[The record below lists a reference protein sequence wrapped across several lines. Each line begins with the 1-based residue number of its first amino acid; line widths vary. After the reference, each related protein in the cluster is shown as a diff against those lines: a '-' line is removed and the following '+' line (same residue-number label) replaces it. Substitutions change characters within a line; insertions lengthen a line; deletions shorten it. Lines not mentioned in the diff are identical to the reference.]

1 MPNEDTKEK
10 PPIVLTPEEG
20 ERLNDILK
28 QYADMLVRLSQRDS
42 KRLGG
47 IVNNIDKDI
56 RTPESNPVLMM
67 IDRARVKLSQGGFID
82 NFPGPE
88 DEEGQIRYFIN
99 VLTPPRDAMEQY
111 YLEQL
116 ERDLEKLKQK

>member
-1 MPNEDTKEK
+1 MGDEKQKEK

-28 QYADMLVRLSQRDS
+28 QYADMLVRLSKRDE

-56 RTPESNPVLMM
+56 RQPDQNPILMM
-67 IDRARVKLSQGGFID
+67 IDRARVKLSNGGFID

-88 DEEGQIRYFIN
+88 DEEGQIRYFIS
-99 VLTPPRDAMEQY
+99 VLTPPKDAMEQY

-116 ERDLEKLKQK
+116 ERDLDKLKQK

>member
-1 MPNEDTKEK
+1 MPNDDTKEK
-10 PPIVLTPEEG
+10 PPIVLSPEEG

-67 IDRARVKLSQGGFID
+67 IDRARVKLSNGGFID

-99 VLTPPRDAMEQY
+99 VLTPPKDAMEQY

>member
-10 PPIVLTPEEG
+10 PPIVLSPEEG
-20 ERLNDILK
+20 EKLNDILK

-67 IDRARVKLSQGGFID
+67 IDRARVKLSNGGFID

-99 VLTPPRDAMEQY
+99 VLTPPKDAMEQY

>member
-1 MPNEDTKEK
+1 MAEETKEK
-10 PPIVLTPEEG
+10 PPITLTPEEG
-20 ERLNDILK
+20 ERLNEILK
-28 QYADMLVRLSQRDS
+28 QYADMLVRLSQRDR
-42 KRLGG
+42 KKLGG
-47 IVNNIDKDI
+47 ITNNIDKDV
-56 RTPESNPVLMM
+56 RQPDVNPIFLM
-67 IDRARVKLSQGGFID
+67 IERARIKLSQGGFID

-99 VLTPPRDAMEQY
+99 VLTPPKDAMEQY

>member
-67 IDRARVKLSQGGFID
+67 IDRARVKLSNGGFID

-88 DEEGQIRYFIN
+88 DEEGQIRYFIS
-99 VLTPPRDAMEQY
+99 VLTPPKDAMEQY

-116 ERDLEKLKQK
+116 ERDLDKLKQK

>member
-10 PPIVLTPEEG
+10 PPIVLSPEEG
-20 ERLNDILK
+20 ERLNNILK

>member
-10 PPIVLTPEEG
+10 PPIVLSPDEG
-20 ERLNDILK
+20 EKLNDILK
-28 QYADMLVRLSQRDS
+28 KYADMLSQRDS

>member
-1 MPNEDTKEK
+1 MAEETKEK
-10 PPIVLTPEEG
+10 PPITLTPEEG
-20 ERLNDILK
+20 ERLNEILK
-28 QYADMLVRLSQRDS
+28 QYADMLVRLSQRDR
-42 KRLGG
+42 KKLGG
-47 IVNNIDKDI
+47 ITNNVDKDV
-56 RTPESNPVLMM
+56 RQPDVNPIFLM
-67 IDRARVKLSQGGFID
+67 IDRARIELSQGGFID

-99 VLTPPRDAMEQY
+99 VLTPPKDAMEQY